1 MTPNKKSKG
10 EDIKT
15 FNTPYIYSILNTFIG
30 EVFPIYWR
38 VLSHLLARARQLAGE
53 YSPTIHK
60 KRMCLKRHI
69 LSFILFRKFE
79 LQYDRFV
86 FRNQDFHYSPS
97 DQVCYRTYT
106 EDDEITCW
114 FTFKAH
120 ECHVSFACISEKYTR
135 TFVDQE

>member
-38 VLSHLLARARQLAGE
+38 VLSHLLVRARQLAGE

-60 KRMCLKRHI
+60 KKDVPKETHP
-69 LSFILFRKFE
+69 FIYLISKVR
-79 LQYDRFV
+79 
-86 FRNQDFHYSPS
+86 
-97 DQVCYRTYT
+97 
-106 EDDEITCW
+106 IT
-114 FTFKAH
+114 
-120 ECHVSFACISEKYTR
+120 IR
-135 TFVDQE
+135 